1 MNQTT
6 VKQDSQALVS
16 ARERRLTL
24 KQAVSAVEVAA
35 AAPAADPKWAD
46 TNIRELHHLR
56 AAFDSHVA
64 EVEGEGGLLMELAQ
78 HAPRLQS
85 RIAAVEAGHPSICA
99 RIDAIIELASAG
111 GRTEDVRAGAL
122 AALLAIA
129 EHRQQGADLVYQAY
143 SVDIGAGD

>member
-1 MNQTT
+1 MNQSA
-6 VKQDSQALVS
+6 VKQARALAS

-35 AAPAADPKWAD
+35 AAPAASPDWVD
-46 TNIRELHHLR
+46 MNVRELCRLK

-85 RIAAVEAGHPSICA
+85 RIAAVEAEHPRICA
-99 RIDAIIELASAG
+99 RIDAIIELASTG
-111 GRTEDVRAGAL
+111 GRVDEVRAAAL

-129 EHRQQGADLVYQAY
+129 EHRQHGADLVYNAY